1 MLQVLHLAA
10 GRPRGNA
17 ARLGL
22 AALAAFTVL
31 TMSAGA
37 SDALATYGTVKV
49 KKVNVGGPAGDW
61 FGFDRSTDL
70 GGGSFSLQGGGMW
83 SKQVLA
89 NWAGGPHPGQVYT
102 VTEPASDAYELKDL
116 SCKTYGKYGPRPD
129 AGTVTS
135 LATGRAT
142 IKVRYNETVECVF
155 TNERIKTGTIV
166 VEKDLVPAAD
176 PGRFGLQVDGV
187 TKVAGAGDGDASAP
201 VKVRAG
207 THVVGE
213 TGTDLDGYARSTVCT
228 KPGRYGTVEVASG
241 GAGPLDV
248 AVADGDAVTCR
259 IKNVRRAKLIVEKHT
274 APADPAAPKTSFD
287 FTVDPGAAAFS
298 LTDGGVDS
306 RLVEPGSPYTVTEA
320 DARAKGYKLTGVGC
334 TTAYGDTARAI
345 ASAGSVATRSATVT
359 PGPGDVV
366 TCSFTNTKVNPAI
379 AVQKTGPATAYAGD
393 TLTFDYVVTNP
404 GNEPLHQVDVTD
416 DRCAAVVQGAKD
428 GADDVLD
435 PGETW
440 RYSCTMVAPPHGIG
454 DPNPVVNTATA
465 EGLDGDGTKV
475 QDHDTHATR
484 FVHPAIDIEKTGPA
498 TATAGARL
506 GYTLEVTNPGDM
518 PFDEGAVVVIDAR
531 CGAAPARTS
540 TNGDASPG
548 SLDAGDRWS
557 YVCDVQTQAGQ
568 TSVVNIADVT
578 AMDENGRVVTDQDT
592 FTTALTQP
600 PTPVVTPAAG
610 TPAVDTPAALA
621 APVAPAPA
629 AQAQSAPAPTQ
640 SIKGVT
646 TATSGT
652 AALRGPRAC
661 PRTRVVSATVTGRQI
676 RRVTF
681 LVAGRKVRTVTRA
694 DARGQWTLRLKTSAL
709 RRGATRVD
717 ARVEFSTASQTRTR
731 TLRIAIVRCAA
742 QVVRPQFTG

>member
-1 MLQVLHLAA
+1 MLQVIHLAA
-10 GRPRGNA
+10 GRSRGNA

-70 GGGSFSLQGGGMW
+70 GGGSFSLQGGGTW

-89 NWAGGPHPGQVYT
+89 NWASGPYSGKVYT
-102 VTEPASDAYELKDL
+102 VTEPASDEYELKEL
-116 SCKTYGKYGPRPD
+116 SCKTYDRYGPRPD

-135 LATGRAT
+135 LAERRAT

-155 TNERIKTGTIV
+155 TNERVRTGTIV
-166 VEKDLVPAAD
+166 VKKDLVPATDA
-176 PGRFGLQVDGV
+176 GRFGLQVDGV
-187 TKVAGAGDGDASAP
+187 TKVADAGDGDASAP

-213 TGTDLDGYARSTVCT
+213 TGADLDGYVRSTVCT
-228 KPGRYGTVEVASG
+228 KPGRYGMAEVASG

-248 AVADGDAVTCR
+248 AVGDGDAVTCT
-259 IKNVRRAKLIVEKHT
+259 IKNVRKAELIVEKHT

-287 FTVDPGAAAFS
+287 FTVDPGATAFS
-298 LTDGGVDS
+298 LTDGGVES
-306 RLVEPGSPYTVTEA
+306 RWVEPGSAYTVTEA
-320 DARAKGYKLTGVGC
+320 DARAKGYKLTDVGC

-366 TCSFTNTKVNPAI
+366 TCRFTNTKINPAI

-416 DRCAAVVQGAKD
+416 DRCAPVVEGAKD

-440 RYSCTMVAPPHGIG
+440 RYSCTMVAPPHAIG
-454 DPNPVVNTATA
+454 DPNPVVNTVTA

-484 FVHPAIDIEKTGPA
+484 
-498 TATAGARL
+498 
-506 GYTLEVTNPGDM
+506 
-518 PFDEGAVVVIDAR
+518 
-531 CGAAPARTS
+531 
-540 TNGDASPG
+540 
-548 SLDAGDRWS
+548 
-557 YVCDVQTQAGQ
+557 
-568 TSVVNIADVT
+568 
-578 AMDENGRVVTDQDT
+578 
-592 FTTALTQP
+592 
-600 PTPVVTPAAG
+600 
-610 TPAVDTPAALA
+610 
-621 APVAPAPA
+621 
-629 AQAQSAPAPTQ
+629 
-640 SIKGVT
+640 
-646 TATSGT
+646 
-652 AALRGPRAC
+652 
-661 PRTRVVSATVTGRQI
+661 
-676 RRVTF
+676 
-681 LVAGRKVRTVTRA
+681 
-694 DARGQWTLRLKTSAL
+694 
-709 RRGATRVD
+709 
-717 ARVEFSTASQTRTR
+717 
-731 TLRIAIVRCAA
+731 
-742 QVVRPQFTG
+742 